1 MKLEPL
7 YVDRHLL
14 VVVKPPGLLSQADRT
29 GDPDLLAQA
38 RELLTREHGET
49 GPVYLG
55 LVHRLDRPA
64 SGVMVL
70 ARTTKAARRLGEQ
83 FRHRE
88 AEKRYF
94 ALVEGEWTG
103 WGTAVDYL
111 AKEDRQVRVVPAG
124 HAAAQRAELTW
135 RVLESGNELSLV
147 EVELKTGRSHQVR
160 VQLASRGHPILG
172 DMRYGAARELDGH
185 NLALHAYLLGVE
197 HPLHRK
203 RMRWT
208 ASPPVT
214 WSGHFDQVIARWIAA
229 RG

>member
-7 YVDRHLL
+7 YVDRHLF

-38 RELLTREHGET
+38 KELLMRDHGET
-49 GPVYLG
+49 GAVYLG

-83 FRHRE
+83 FRHRS
-88 AEKRYF
+88 AEKRYL
-94 ALVEGEWTG
+94 ALVEGAWAG

-111 AKEDRQVRVVPAG
+111 VKEKRQVRVVPAG
-124 HAAAQRAELTW
+124 HAAARRAELSW
-135 RVLESGNELSLV
+135 RVLETGDELSLV
-147 EVELKTGRSHQVR
+147 EVELKTGRPHQVR

-172 DMRYGAARELDGH
+172 DMRYGAARELDGQ

-197 HPLHRK
+197 HPLRKK

-208 ASPPVT
+208 APPPAT
-214 WSGHFDQVIARWIAA
+214 WSGRFDQVVARWMAA
-229 RG
+229 RE